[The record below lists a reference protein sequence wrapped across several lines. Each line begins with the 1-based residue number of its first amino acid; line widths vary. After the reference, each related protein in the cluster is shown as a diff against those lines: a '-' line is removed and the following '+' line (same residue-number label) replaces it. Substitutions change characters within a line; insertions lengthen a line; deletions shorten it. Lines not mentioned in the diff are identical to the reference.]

1 MPSYSKILKHSL
13 KELGVST
20 YGKRSTGK
28 DGDETPET
36 DDKFQDFPYIE
47 DPKPFITHRAM
58 ESFLYEQEPEQ
69 QAPAKTGAPT
79 ASEMPADPS
88 MADPAAAGGAGG
100 ADLAGMGGEM
110 GGIPGMEQTEPLTS
124 TEIGRVYEL
133 KKIYSR
139 LTSVESFLTETEGA
153 DKSLLNLRKF
163 VSQGI
168 NLFEVVIVN
177 FTQFKDKVDPI
188 IVTFYE
194 FIDMV
199 YGTLRK
205 YYKNQSRRNKL
216 DNGS

>member
-1 MPSYSKILKHSL
+1 MSSYSKLLKQSL

-58 ESFLYEQEPEQ
+58 EWFLYEQEPEQ
-69 QAPAKTGAPT
+69 QAPVKTEPSAT
-79 ASEMPADPS
+79 EMPADPS
-88 MADPAAAGGAGG
+88 MTDPTAAGGMPAG
-100 ADLAGMGGEM
+100 DVAGMGAM
-110 GGIPGMEQTEPLTS
+110 PGMEQTEPLTS
-124 TEIGRVYEL
+124 TEIGRVFEL

-139 LTSVESFLTETEGA
+139 LISVESYLTETEGA

-177 FTQFKDKVDPI
+177 FEQYKDKVDPI

-205 YYKNQSRRNKL
+205 YYKNQSRRSKL